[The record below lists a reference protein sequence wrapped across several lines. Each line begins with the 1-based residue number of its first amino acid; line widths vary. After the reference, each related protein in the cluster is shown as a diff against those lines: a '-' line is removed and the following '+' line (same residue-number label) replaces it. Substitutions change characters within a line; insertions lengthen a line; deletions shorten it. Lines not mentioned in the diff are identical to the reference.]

1 MAKEAELELDFE
13 GAMERLE
20 EIVRELEHGD
30 VPLEK
35 AIDLFQQG
43 MKLSQLCGS
52 KLEQVERKIEMI
64 TEMDGELRK
73 KPFGARLEGDSDEPV

>member
-1 MAKEAELELDFE
+1 MTKEAELDFE
-13 GAMERLE
+13 GAMDRLE

-64 TEMDGELRK
+64 TLEDGELRK
-73 KPFGARLEGDSDEPV
+73 KPFDARLEGDTDESF

>member
-1 MAKEAELELDFE
+1 MTKEAELDFE
-13 GAMERLE
+13 GAMDRLE

-43 MKLSQLCGS
+43 MKLSQLCGN

-64 TEMDGELRK
+64 TLEDGELRK
-73 KPFGARLEGDSDEPV
+73 KPFGTRLEGDTDESL

>member
-1 MAKEAELELDFE
+1 MAKEAELDFE

-73 KPFGARLEGDSDEPV
+73 KPFGARLEGDSDESL

>member
-1 MAKEAELELDFE
+1 MTKEAELDFE
-13 GAMERLE
+13 GAMDRLE

-64 TEMDGELRK
+64 VEEDGELRK
-73 KPFGARLEGDSDEPV
+73 KPFGGLEGAVDESF

>member
-1 MAKEAELELDFE
+1 MTNKPELDFE
-13 GAMERLE
+13 GAMDRLE

-43 MKLSQLCGS
+43 MKLSQLCGN
-52 KLEQVERKIEMI
+52 KLEEVEQKIEMI
-64 TEMDGELRK
+64 ATQDGELRK
-73 KPFGARLEGDSDEPV
+73 KPFGTRLEGESDESL

>member
-1 MAKEAELELDFE
+1 MAKEAELDFE

-20 EIVRELEHGD
+20 GIVRELEHGD

-64 TEMDGELRK
+64 TVEDGELRK
-73 KPFGARLEGDSDEPV
+73 KPFGNRLEGDSDESF